1 MRRFLLIIVCFYALP
16 AMGSHIVGG
25 EFLIR
30 YIKRVSTCPTCQGGG
45 GVVDSIKLILYFDKK
60 NGNPGAKDLSIT
72 AAIFRKSDNAFM
84 RFVNFLEPDVSKVNY
99 SQPECSHGEIQTD
112 KLVYSTIVTL
122 ADVEYDDP
130 EGYYIVWE
138 RCCRNYTITN
148 IFSQDTQLGGI
159 GAGQTFFLEFPPI
172 VKNGEPFI
180 NSSPRLF
187 PPLNDYAC
195 PRKPYFVDFAG
206 IDDDGDSLTYT
217 LVTPYSTQTTDPVP
231 PLNPLPYPPVLWRN
245 PFSIDNILS
254 GNPDLK
260 ISLDGLLTA
269 TPTKL
274 GLYVFAVRCDEFRDG
289 IKIGEVRR
297 DFQMLVVDNCPVAEP
312 PKILGR
318 KLPETNF
325 TYDNNMDVTFGS
337 EVSDANRCIEVQVSD
352 PDASKL
358 DDNFT
363 EHVTIKAIALSF
375 KKDISG
381 ILPSITNATLTQ
393 GSTANFKICFD
404 QCPYI
409 EGPFLIGIV
418 AFDDACSQPLFDT
431 LKIMV
436 NITPPPNENVK
447 FITPNAVTNASITE
461 GELAVW
467 DIFATDG
474 NKNPIIES
482 VFTDGFNMADYG
494 MELKRIKNADGEYRA
509 QLIWDPRCD
518 VYDFSHK
525 TFFQVKIK
533 LEDDDLCDF
542 IHPAVVTF
550 NLHIL
555 FRDHDPIIS
564 HDPIQLSSSDL
575 TFNTDERRVEG
586 LKRKLNESLHFNVLG
601 TDEDND
607 FLVLSAKGIG
617 FNMANYNITF
627 PGDQNISPV
636 SSVFNWDIACD
647 NVNLDVK
654 DEFEFEF
661 IVVDDQNRCRL
672 YRADTLN
679 VSVKLYPQDNLGPKL
694 SVTNLNPA
702 MTLTID
708 NSLDVTLGQQIELD
722 VTTLDSVLAQADML
736 HLELLEATTDGTVP
750 PQGYSFTPSDA
761 LSEVHGIFKWKPD
774 CSIFANND
782 YENNYTFTF
791 LTIDDRCFNQKA
803 DTIEVDIKIKDVD
816 GGDTDFLPP
825 NFISPNGDE
834 WNEFFAMVKVDPD
847 TEELISILP
856 KDNCTGR
863 FVEISIFN
871 RWGKKVYSSGNR
883 DFKWYADGEASGVYY
898 YLLKYSDKEYKGV
911 INVRY

>member
-16 AMGSHIVGG
+16 ALGSHIVGG

-30 YIKRVSTCPTCQGGG
+30 YIKRVNTCPTCQGGG
-45 GVVDSIKLILYFDKK
+45 GVMDSIKLILYFDRK
-60 NGNPGAKDLSIT
+60 NGNIGARDNSIT
-72 AAIFRKSDNAFM
+72 AAIFRKSDNQFM
-84 RFVNFLEPDVSKVNY
+84 QFVQFGAPSSSNVNY
-99 SQPECSHGEIQTD
+99 SQPECSRGEIQTD
-112 KLVYSTIVTL
+112 KLVYSTTVTL
-122 ADVEYDDP
+122 ADLDYDDP
-130 EGYYIVWE
+130 GGYYIIWE

-206 IDDDGDSLTYT
+206 VDDDGDSLTYT
-217 LVTPYSTQTTDPVP
+217 LVTPFSTQTVDPVP
-231 PLNPLPYPPVLWRN
+231 PLAPLPYPPILWRN
-245 PFSIDNILS
+245 PFSIDNIL
-254 GNPDLK
+254 GGKPDLK

-297 DFQMLVVDNCPVAEP
+297 DFQMLVVDKCPVAEP
-312 PKILGR
+312 PKILGK
-318 KLPETNF
+318 KLEEINF
-325 TYDNNMDVTFGS
+325 SPDKNMVVTFGS
-337 EVSDANRCIEVQVSD
+337 EVSDANRCIEVKVSD
-352 PDASKL
+352 PDAFKL
-358 DDNFT
+358 DDLFEENI
-363 EHVTIKAIALSF
+363 TIKAIALNF

-381 ILPSITNATLTQ
+381 ILPTITKKTLTNID
-393 GSTANFKICFD
+393 SIATFKICFD

-409 EGPFLIGIV
+409 EDGPFQIGIV

-431 LKIMV
+431 LKITV
-436 NITPPPNENVK
+436 NLTPPPNENVK
-447 FITPNAVTNASITE
+447 FITPSSNISAVIRE
-461 GELAVW
+461 GELQVW
-467 DIFATDG
+467 DIFARDG
-474 NKNPIIES
+474 ISDDDPIIES
-482 VFTDGFNMADYG
+482 VFTDGFVLADYG

-518 VYDFSHK
+518 VYDFSDK
-525 TFFQVKIK
+525 TSFEIKIK
-533 LEDDDLCDF
+533 LEDDDLCDY
-542 IHPAVVTF
+542 IHPAILTF
-550 NLHIL
+550 RLQIIFN
-555 FRDHDPIIS
+555 DHDPIIKY
-564 HDPIQLSSSDL
+564 SDL
-575 TFNTDERRVEG
+575 TLNTSARRVDG
-586 LKRKLNESLHFNVLG
+586 LKRKINESLNFNVLG
-601 TDEDND
+601 TDVDND

-617 FNMANYNITF
+617 FNMANYNISF
-627 PGDQNISPV
+627 PGDQKNSPV
-636 SSVFNWDIACD
+636 SSIFNWDIACD

-654 DEFEFEF
+654 DEFEFQF
-661 IVVDDQNRCRL
+661 IVVDDQNRCGL

-694 SVTNLNPA
+694 FVTNLNPT
-702 MTLTID
+702 MTLTTD
-708 NSLDVTLGQQIELD
+708 NTLDVTLGQQIELD
-722 VTTLDSVLAQADML
+722 VAALDSVLAQADML
-736 HLELLEATTDGTVP
+736 HLELLSVTTDGTVP

-761 LSEVHGIFKWKPD
+761 LNEAHGIFKWNPD
-774 CSIFANND
+774 CSIFSNDD

-791 LTIDDRCFNQKA
+791 LAIDDRCFNEKA
-803 DTIEVDIKIKDVD
+803 DTIKVDIKIKDVD
-816 GGDTDFLPP
+816 GGDTDFKPN

-834 WNEFFAMVKVDPD
+834 WNEFFAMVKADPN
-847 TEELISILP
+847 TGELVSILP

-871 RWGKKVYSSGNR
+871 RWGKKVYSSDNR
-883 DFKWYADGEASGVYY
+883 DFKWYADGEASGVYF
-898 YLLKYSDKEYKGV
+898 YLLTYSDKEYKGL